1 MIKHKVYNFDDV
13 DLTIPPGGIV
23 SISLFSGRPY
33 PTNNLELAALGAFVK
48 HLGGE
53 QVRLRKG
60 EPNHYEDIFYRNEYG
75 ELVVIDRDE
84 VDDPNVSYAVIPY
97 RLLDTTV
104 RQAFVKN
111 FVIVDK
117 TLSTTPYIGVSVHH
131 GSDPNF
137 IPVRAESILGEDL
150 VLAINSL

>member
-1 MIKHKVYNFDDV
+1 MIKRKVYNFNDI

-23 SISLFSGRPY
+23 SISLYNGRPY
-33 PTNNLELAALGAFVK
+33 PTNNLEMAALGVLVK
-48 HLGGE
+48 RLGGMP
-53 QVRLRKG
+53 VHLRKG
-60 EPNHYEDIFYRNEYG
+60 APNNYEDVAYRNAYG
-75 ELVVIDRDE
+75 DVVTIDRDAA
-84 VDDPNVSYAVIPY
+84 DDPNVSYAVLPY
-97 RLLDTTV
+97 RLLDTPA

-111 FVIVDK
+111 LVLVDK
-117 TLSTTPYIGVSVHH
+117 TLSTTPYIGVTANV

>member
-1 MIKHKVYNFDDV
+1 MIKRKVYNLNDI
-13 DLTIPPGGIV
+13 DLNIPAGGIA
-23 SISLFSGRPY
+23 SISLFTSGAY
-33 PTNNLELAALGAFVK
+33 PTNNLEMMALGVLVTRLK
-48 HLGGE
+48 GM
-53 QVRLRKG
+53 QVHLRKG
-60 EPNHYEDIFYRNEYG
+60 APNNYEDVCYRDGHG
-75 ELVVIDRDE
+75 EVVTIDRDFA
-84 VDDPNVSYAVIPY
+84 DDPNVSYAIIPY
-97 RLLDTTV
+97 RLLDTPA

-117 TLSTTPYIGVSVHH
+117 TLSTTPYIGVTANI

>member
-1 MIKHKVYNFDDV
+1 MIKRKVYNFNDV

-33 PTNNLELAALGAFVK
+33 PTNDLEMAALGMFVK
-48 HLGGE
+48 RLGGMP
-53 QVRLRKG
+53 VHLRKG
-60 EPNHYEDIFYRNEYG
+60 APNNYEDVTYRNGHG
-75 ELVVIDRDE
+75 EVVTIDRDAA
-84 VDDPNVSYAVIPY
+84 DDPNVSYAVIPP
-97 RLLDTTV
+97 RLLDTPA
-104 RQAFVKN
+104 RLAFVKN

-117 TLSTTPYIGVSVHH
+117 TLSATPFIGVSASI

>member
-1 MIKHKVYNFDDV
+1 MFKRKVYNFNEIN
-13 DLTIPPGGIV
+13 LSIPSGGIA

-33 PTNNLELAALGAFVK
+33 PTNDLEMAALGIFVK
-48 HLGGE
+48 LLGGMP
-53 QVRLRKG
+53 VHLRKG
-60 EPNHYEDIFYRNEYG
+60 SPHNYEDVAYRNAHG
-75 ELVVIDRDE
+75 EVVVIDRDAA
-84 VDDPNVSYAVIPY
+84 DDPNVSYAIVPC
-97 RLLDTTV
+97 RLLDTPA

-117 TLSTTPYIGVSVHH
+117 TLSTTPYIGVSANI

-150 VLAINSL
+150 VLALNSL

>member
-1 MIKHKVYNFDDV
+1 MIKRKVYNIDDI
-13 DLTIPPGGIV
+13 DLALPEGGIA
-23 SISLFSGRPY
+23 SISLYGGRPY
-33 PTNNLELAALGAFVK
+33 PTNDLEMVALGMFVK
-48 HLGGE
+48 RLGGMP
-53 QVRLRKG
+53 VHLRKG
-60 EPNHYEDIFYRNEYG
+60 APNDYEDVTYRDAHG
-75 ELVVIDRDE
+75 DAVTIDRYAA
-84 VDDPNVSYAVIPY
+84 DDPNVSYAVIPY
-97 RLLDTTV
+97 RLLDTPA

-117 TLSTTPYIGVSVHH
+117 TLSTTPYIGVTANI

>member
-1 MIKHKVYNFDDV
+1 MIKRKVYNLSDV
-13 DLTIPPGGIV
+13 DLTIAPGGIA
-23 SISLFSGRPY
+23 SISLFSSRPY
-33 PTNNLELAALGAFVK
+33 PTNDLEMLALGMFIK
-48 HLGGE
+48 RLGGMP
-53 QVRLRKG
+53 VHLRKG
-60 EPNHYEDIFYRNEYG
+60 APNNHEDVCYRNGHGDIFT
-75 ELVVIDRDE
+75 IDRDLA
-84 VDDPNVSYAVIPY
+84 DDPNVSYAVIPY
-97 RLLDTTV
+97 RILDTPA

-117 TLSTTPYIGVSVHH
+117 TLSTTPYIGVSANI

>member
-1 MIKHKVYNFDDV
+1 MIKRKVYNFNEV
-13 DLTIPPGGIV
+13 DLTIPPGGIA

-33 PTNNLELAALGAFVK
+33 PTNDLEMTALGVFVK
-48 HLGGE
+48 RLGGMP
-53 QVRLRKG
+53 VHLRKG
-60 EPNHYEDIFYRNEYG
+60 APNHHEDVAYRDAHG
-75 ELVVIDRDE
+75 GVVTIDRDFAE
-84 VDDPNVSYAVIPY
+84 DPNVTYAVIPY
-97 RLLDTTV
+97 RLLDTPA

-117 TLSTTPYIGVSVHH
+117 TLSTTPYIGVSANI

>member
-1 MIKHKVYNFDDV
+1 MIKRKVYNINDI
-13 DLTIPPGGIV
+13 DLAIPSGGIA
-23 SISLFSGRPY
+23 SISLYSGRPY
-33 PTNNLELAALGAFVK
+33 PINSLEMAALGIFVK
-48 HLGGE
+48 RLGGMPIH
-53 QVRLRKG
+53 LRKG
-60 EPNHYEDIFYRNEYG
+60 APNNYEDVAYRDG
-75 ELVVIDRDE
+75 HGDVITIDRDAA
-84 VDDPNVSYAVIPY
+84 DDPNVTYAVIPY
-97 RLLDTTV
+97 RILDTPA

-117 TLSTTPYIGVSVHH
+117 TLSTTPYIGVTANI

>member
-1 MIKHKVYNFDDV
+1 MIKRKVYNINDV
-13 DLTIPPGGIV
+13 DLTITPGAV
-23 SISLFSGRPY
+23 ASISLYSGRPY
-33 PTNNLELAALGAFVK
+33 PTNDLEMAALGVFVK
-48 HLGGE
+48 RLGGMP
-53 QVRLRKG
+53 VHVRKG
-60 EPNHYEDIFYRNEYG
+60 APNNYEDVCYRDAHG
-75 ELVVIDRDE
+75 DVVTIDRDAA
-84 VDDPNVSYAVIPY
+84 DDPNVSYAVIPY
-97 RLLDTTV
+97 RLLDTPA

-117 TLSTTPYIGVSVHH
+117 TLSTTPYIGVTADI

>member
-1 MIKHKVYNFDDV
+1 MIKRKVYNFNEV
-13 DLTIPPGGIV
+13 DFTIPLGV
-23 SISLFSGRPY
+23 VASISLFSGRPY
-33 PTNNLELAALGAFVK
+33 PTNDLEMAALGMLVK
-48 HLGGE
+48 RLGGIPIH
-53 QVRLRKG
+53 LRKG
-60 EPNHYEDIFYRNEYG
+60 APNNYEDVCYRDG
-75 ELVVIDRDE
+75 HGDVITIDRDAA
-84 VDDPNVSYAVIPY
+84 DDPNVTYAVIPY
-97 RLLDTTV
+97 RLLDTPA

-117 TLSTTPYIGVSVHH
+117 TLSTTPYIGVSANI

>member
-1 MIKHKVYNFDDV
+1 MIKRKVYNLNDV
-13 DLTIPPGGIV
+13 DLTIPSGGIASV
-23 SISLFSGRPY
+23 SLYSGRPY
-33 PTNNLELAALGAFVK
+33 PTNDLEMAALGVFVK
-48 HLGGE
+48 RISGMPVH
-53 QVRLRKG
+53 LRKG
-60 EPNHYEDIFYRNEYG
+60 APNNYEDVCYRDAHG
-75 ELVVIDRDE
+75 DVVTISRDD

-97 RLLDTTV
+97 RLLDTPA

-111 FVIVDK
+111 FVIVNK
-117 TLSTTPYIGVSVHH
+117 TLSTTPYIGVSANI

>member
-1 MIKHKVYNFDDV
+1 MIKRKAYNVNDV
-13 DLTIPPGGIV
+13 DLTIPTGGIV
-23 SISLFSGRPY
+23 SISLYSGRPY
-33 PTNNLELAALGAFVK
+33 PTNDLEMAALGIFVK
-48 HLGGE
+48 RLGGMP
-53 QVRLRKG
+53 VHLRKG
-60 EPNHYEDIFYRNEYG
+60 APNNYEHVAYRDAHG
-75 ELVVIDRDE
+75 TIVTIDRDAA
-84 VDDPNVSYAVIPY
+84 DDPNVSYAVIPY
-97 RLLDTTV
+97 RLLDTPA

-117 TLSTTPYIGVSVHH
+117 TLSTTPYIGVTADI

>member
-1 MIKHKVYNFDDV
+1 MIKRKVYNLNDI
-13 DLTIPPGGIV
+13 DLTIPTGGIA
-23 SISLFSGRPY
+23 SISLYSGRPY
-33 PTNNLELAALGAFVK
+33 PTNDLEMAALGVFVK
-48 HLGGE
+48 CLGGMP
-53 QVRLRKG
+53 VHLRKG
-60 EPNHYEDIFYRNEYG
+60 APNNYEDVCYRDAHGNA
-75 ELVVIDRDE
+75 VTIDRDAA
-84 VDDPNVSYAVIPY
+84 DDPNVSYAVIPY
-97 RLLDTTV
+97 RLLDTPA

-117 TLSTTPYIGVSVHH
+117 TLSTTPYVGVTASI

>member
-1 MIKHKVYNFDDV
+1 MIKRKVYNFNEV
-13 DLTIPPGGIV
+13 DFTIPLGDIA

-33 PTNNLELAALGAFVK
+33 PTNDLEMAALGMLVK
-48 HLGGE
+48 RLGGIPIH
-53 QVRLRKG
+53 LRKG
-60 EPNHYEDIFYRNEYG
+60 APNNYEDVCYRDG
-75 ELVVIDRDE
+75 HGDVITIDRDAA
-84 VDDPNVSYAVIPY
+84 DDPNVTYAVIPY
-97 RLLDTTV
+97 RLLDTPA

-117 TLSTTPYIGVSVHH
+117 TLSTTPYIGVSANI

>member
-1 MIKHKVYNFDDV
+1 MIKRKVYNVNEV
-13 DLTIPPGGIV
+13 DLTIPPGGIA
-23 SISLFSGRPY
+23 SISMFSGRPY
-33 PTNNLELAALGAFVK
+33 PTNDLEMTALGIFVK
-48 HLGGE
+48 RLGGMP
-53 QVRLRKG
+53 VRLRKG
-60 EPNHYEDIFYRNEYG
+60 APNYHEDVVYRNGHG
-75 ELVVIDRDE
+75 EVVTIDRDAA
-84 VDDPNVSYAVIPY
+84 DDPNVSYAVVPY
-97 RLLDTTV
+97 RLLDTPA

-117 TLSTTPYIGVSVHH
+117 TLSTTPYIGVSATI

>member
-1 MIKHKVYNFDDV
+1 MIKRMVRNFNDI
-13 DLTIPPGGIV
+13 DLTIPSGGIA

-33 PTNNLELAALGAFVK
+33 PINDLEAVALGMFVK
-48 HLGGE
+48 HLGGK
-53 QVRLRKG
+53 QVHLRKG
-60 EPNHYEDIFYRNEYG
+60 APNYYEDVSYRDSHG
-75 ELVVIDRDE
+75 DVVTIDRDAA
-84 VDDPNVSYAVIPY
+84 DDPNVSYAIIPY
-97 RLLDTTV
+97 RLLDTPA
-104 RQAFVKN
+104 RQAFIKN

-117 TLSTTPYIGVSVHH
+117 TLSMTPFIGVPANI

>member
-1 MIKHKVYNFDDV
+1 MIKRKVYNFNDI

-23 SISLFSGRPY
+23 SISLYNGRPY
-33 PTNNLELAALGAFVK
+33 PTNNLEMAALGVLVK
-48 HLGGE
+48 RLGGMP
-53 QVRLRKG
+53 VHLRKG
-60 EPNHYEDIFYRNEYG
+60 APNNYEDVAYRNAYG
-75 ELVVIDRDE
+75 DVVTIDRDAA
-84 VDDPNVSYAVIPY
+84 DDPNVSYAILPY
-97 RLLDTTV
+97 RLLDTPA

-117 TLSTTPYIGVSVHH
+117 TLSTTPYIGVTANV